1 MHMDT
6 GIDPEAIGKA
16 VQKAGGELDAKRL
29 TACFAHALLQ
39 VLRPRLRPGVCVC
52 VYVCVCV

>member
-39 VLRPRLRPGVCVC
+39 VLRPRLRPGVCV
-52 VYVCVCV
+52 YVCVCV